1 MLSRMILRQPQVV
14 LMDEPTASMDESLED
29 HVIRQMHGWLSG
41 RTLVL
46 VTHRPALLKLV
57 DRIIVMDNGRI
68 IADGKR
74 DEILNAAAAQS
85 AKQATTPGDAA

>member
-1 MLSRMILRQPQVV
+1 MQ
-14 LMDEPTASMDESLED
+14 
-29 HVIRQMHGWLSG
+29 GWLSG

-68 IADGKR
+68 VADGPR
-74 DEILNAAAAQS
+74 DDILRAAAAQT
-85 AKQATTPGDAA
+85 AKQTGGQGDAA